1 MSEGSSNMFL
11 IRTRVGEWLA
21 DLVSRAEAGIPVTK
35 VFKLYQEDFGEH
47 FPMRQLGSWNPVKA
61 LESLP
66 EYVSVA
72 CNSDTGEKYVGPPNI
87 SALLDDDHE
96 QEKDTKEVI
105 KNENDGGHRKPI
117 LKPHRGT
124 FQLTFINHFQL
135 EKSILLDYFQ
145 PQPGFVS
152 ANILSGLKRRC
163 FVCYKTEQNALDA
176 LENLK
181 GNDTLVELD
190 VADDCKLED
199 YEDQLQQSLE
209 EEVPEMYICMG
220 TFQLS
225 FTTAKFINIGD
236 ITSLFSTYGHVAE
249 VCSNFRKIKGRARV
263 FVKYPDKIQAIT
275 AFRNLKHQFD
285 DLGVANCCQKDDT
298 KTVVIP
304 AGKDGN
310 YSVRFKNFG
319 PTGEIFRKHE
329 IYQMF
334 ETFGDVTGVK
344 TDLKGWTYVKYSKQ
358 EEAMAAYQEFS
369 LAQNLP
375 NFGIA
380 EVMGDPNNT
389 SYVKKTKFEVEE
401 NDMEIFISNFPAK
414 IGVNKLRKIFTN
426 FKEITFRE
434 FKVNKTKAF
443 CFAQLPDYEEMKRAV
458 RELHGS
464 IHYNRNLIVRA
475 KIQEVHERIEAELLE
490 EMAEGREMM
499 TNVGDEDWEAEAT
512 DNNIHYDES
521 ILKHMV
527 NRQAETSPTESSP
540 GPSTILP
547 SFTKPPPTI
556 APSPKFPFP
565 TITAPTI
572 EPPTIKPSNF
582 ASSKGALPT
591 IAPPTVAPPTIVPPT
606 IAPPTFAAP
615 TFAPPTIAPPTIAP
629 PTIAPPTI
637 VSQTIVPP
645 SIRPTTGVP
654 PNNQKSNLQHANP
667 ESTPTI
673 AGVVQ
678 PHAKISFLTPP
689 PVKPSFQSLPPP
701 QMMMP
706 TLQSQ
711 SPPTVTHL
719 TSSQPLGAPDF
730 SKPPPPLSF
739 SQPPP
744 AIQASSPNTWYKKP
758 VEPYNNNT
766 TQNMPL
772 TKPPQRQSFICHNP
786 GLKHEGVNTFSL
798 PSTAPM
804 EISGSKLSDLADIK
818 VSVDNNL
825 FSPETGSRKRKL
837 ECEENINPLKDDG
850 IELVLAN
857 FAEGTSGADI
867 FKLLDPYNV
876 AAVNM
881 AVNKLSPEH
890 EFTFCFVRFHSMEQA
905 EEAIRQVDGRPL
917 LNSNQIVLEFA

>member
-1 MSEGSSNMFL
+1 
-11 IRTRVGEWLA
+11 
-21 DLVSRAEAGIPVTK
+21 
-35 VFKLYQEDFGEH
+35 
-47 FPMRQLGSWNPVKA
+47 
-61 LESLP
+61 
-66 EYVSVA
+66 
-72 CNSDTGEKYVGPPNI
+72 
-87 SALLDDDHE
+87 
-96 QEKDTKEVI
+96 
-105 KNENDGGHRKPI
+105 
-117 LKPHRGT
+117 
-124 FQLTFINHFQL
+124 
-135 EKSILLDYFQ
+135 
-145 PQPGFVS
+145 
-152 ANILSGLKRRC
+152 
-163 FVCYKTEQNALDA
+163 
-176 LENLK
+176 
-181 GNDTLVELD
+181 
-190 VADDCKLED
+190 
-199 YEDQLQQSLE
+199 
-209 EEVPEMYICMG
+209 
-220 TFQLS
+220 
-225 FTTAKFINIGD
+225 
-236 ITSLFSTYGHVAE
+236 
-249 VCSNFRKIKGRARV
+249 
-263 FVKYPDKIQAIT
+263 
-275 AFRNLKHQFD
+275 
-285 DLGVANCCQKDDT
+285 
-298 KTVVIP
+298 
-304 AGKDGN
+304 
-310 YSVRFKNFG
+310 
-319 PTGEIFRKHE
+319 
-329 IYQMF
+329 MF

-499 TNVGDEDWEAEAT
+499 TNIGDEDWEAEAT

-521 ILKHMV
+521 ILKHME
-527 NRQAETSPTESSP
+527 NRQAEASPTESSL

-547 SFTKPPPTI
+547 SFSKPPPTI

-565 TITAPTI
+565 TITAPTN
-572 EPPTIKPSNF
+572 ETPTIKPSNF
-582 ASSKGALPT
+582 ASSKGAPPTPALPT
-591 IAPPTVAPPTIVPPT
+591 IAPPTFAPPTIVPPT

-645 SIRPTTGVP
+645 SIRPTIGVP
-654 PNNQKSNLQHANP
+654 PNIQKSNLQHTNP

-678 PHAKISFLTPP
+678 PQAKTSFLTPP

-701 QMMMP
+701 QMIMP

-730 SKPPPPLSF
+730 SKPPPPLSL

-766 TQNMPL
+766 TQNMQL

-890 EFTFCFVRFHSMEQA
+890 EFTFCFVRFHTMEQA